1 MDLFKDDIIV
11 REDNE
16 QDKQYLKLKAERE
29 HLKQCNYNL
38 THENK
43 KLNKKCENYQL
54 MNESLDR
61 VLETVKKELE
71 KYKTIINA
79 VEAVLGRKILDK

>member
-43 KLNKKCENYQL
+43 KLNRKCENYQL

-61 VLETVKKELE
+61 VLETVKKR
-71 KYKTIINA
+71 T
-79 VEAVLGRKILDK
+79 RKIQNNHQCCGSCVRKEDFR